1 MLALFLLQ
9 VVEEYFSQVRLASF
23 LKRFE
28 QEVLV
33 INHELLQLLLVKPL
47 VLKLALVNFAHA
59 SAVQVL
65 AREKAEVVR
74 VAAAWATVAVVCQ
87 SKLAQLVFL

>member
-59 SAVQVL
+59 CAVQVL

-74 VAAAWATVAVVCQ
+74 VAAAWAAVAIVCQ
-87 SKLAQLVFL
+87 SKLA